1 MTDKFKQM
9 VQLSDKTVLF
19 FYSAFDLPVSFF
31 FFHYQNLY
39 YLHLSKC

>member
-31 FFHYQNLY
+31 FSLPKFIL
-39 YLHLSKC
+39 LAFK

>member
-19 FYSAFDLPVSFF
+19 FYSAFDLSFF
-31 FFHYQNLY
+31 FSLPKFIL
-39 YLHLSKC
+39 LAFK

>member
-19 FYSAFDLPVSFF
+19 FYSAFDLSFF
-31 FFHYQNLY
+31 FFITKIYIT
-39 YLHLSKC
+39 CI

>member
-19 FYSAFDLPVSFF
+19 FYSAFDLLVSFF
-31 FFHYQNLY
+31 FFITKIYIT
-39 YLHLSKC
+39 CI